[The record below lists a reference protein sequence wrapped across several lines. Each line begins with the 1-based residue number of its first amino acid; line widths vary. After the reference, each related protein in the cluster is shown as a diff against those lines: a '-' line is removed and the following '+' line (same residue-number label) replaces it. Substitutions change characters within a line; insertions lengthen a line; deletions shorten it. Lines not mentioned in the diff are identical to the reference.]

1 MGAEALGDGSIPGL
15 EEREKWNLQRKVGRR
30 LRAVGMGPQT
40 TWAPQAGFPGQ
51 SVPAVLSRR
60 GLFPRVSRAAS
71 HLGRKK
77 SRVRGPGTGVWE
89 GKPLGPVLALLLSLG
104 VAGNPGPWELC
115 GGVGLTISQLVA
127 ECLLCAEVWDTDEGL
142 PVWKQ
147 GSPCPQEVPEN
158 KHEGTT
164 PRGW

>member
-1 MGAEALGDGSIPGL
+1 MGTGPFQVWRNVRNGTVSA
-15 EEREKWNLQRKVGRR
+15 KVGRR
-30 LRAVGMGPQT
+30 LRAVGMDPQT

-89 GKPLGPVLALLLSLG
+89 GKPLGPVLALLVSLRG
-104 VAGNPGPWELC
+104 SGEPWPL
-115 GGVGLTISQLVA
+115 GAL
-127 ECLLCAEVWDTDEGL
+127 W
-142 PVWKQ
+142 
-147 GSPCPQEVPEN
+147 
-158 KHEGTT
+158 
-164 PRGW
+164 RGWLNHFTASS

>member
-1 MGAEALGDGSIPGL
+1 MGMD
-15 EEREKWNLQRKVGRR
+15 
-30 LRAVGMGPQT
+30 PQT

-89 GKPLGPVLALLLSLG
+89 GKPLGPVLALLVSLRG
-104 VAGNPGPWELC
+104 SGEPWPL
-115 GGVGLTISQLVA
+115 GAL
-127 ECLLCAEVWDTDEGL
+127 W
-142 PVWKQ
+142 
-147 GSPCPQEVPEN
+147 
-158 KHEGTT
+158 
-164 PRGW
+164 RGWLNHFTASS